1 MTSSPVRSASV
12 ALEVAP
18 ATTIETIPSV
28 LFLSNPTA
36 AELYPVEVVKESN
49 RRTVVLYFK
58 LPLHAPSGKP
68 PVFAETGTVSS
79 FSVKRGDVGISR
91 RTPPVEGSAT

>member
-36 AELYPVEVVKESN
+36 AELYSVEVVKESN
-49 RRTVVLYFK
+49 RSADIT
-58 LPLHAPSGKP
+58 
-68 PVFAETGTVSS
+68 S
-79 FSVKRGDVGISR
+79 FSKIKRS
-91 RTPPVEGSAT
+91 

>member
-49 RRTVVLYFK
+49 RRKIRNNKSL
-58 LPLHAPSGKP
+58 G
-68 PVFAETGTVSS
+68 E
-79 FSVKRGDVGISR
+79 
-91 RTPPVEGSAT
+91 